1 MLDREFLLGLVAQK
15 TAIQSIMIQ
24 GKTFFVDSSEITYS
38 DVPVNR
44 PTIRGGIYH
53 TDTMAFKARVTIS
66 DSMISSV
73 LSKTML
79 GPNQEFAQ
87 IEIIASNKTRIFAN
101 LTNYVQ
107 KSTGYDL
114 NLVLVDTL
122 PK

>member
-1 MLDREFLLGLVAQK
+1 MDKEFLLGLIREK
-15 TAIQSIMIQ
+15 TAIRSVIIQ
-24 GKTFFVDSSEITYS
+24 DKTFSVDNSEITYS
-38 DVPVNR
+38 DVPVNQ
-44 PTIRGGIYH
+44 PTIRGGVYH
-53 TDTMAFKARVTIS
+53 TDTMAFKARLIIS
-66 DSMISSV
+66 DNTISSV

-87 IEIIASNKTRIFAN
+87 IKVVVNDKTKILAN

>member
-1 MLDREFLLGLVAQK
+1 MLDKEFLLELVRDK
-15 TAIQSIMIQ
+15 SKIRSIVIQD
-24 GKTFFVDSSEITYS
+24 KTFLVNDSEITYS
-38 DVPVNR
+38 NVPVTR
-44 PTIRGGIYH
+44 PTTRGGVYH
-53 TDTMAFKARVTIS
+53 TDTMAFKAHVTIL
-66 DSMISSV
+66 DHTISLV

-87 IEIIASNKTRIFAN
+87 IEVIVNDKMRILAN

-107 KSTGYDL
+107 KNSGYDL